1 MQHSQTIEFRC
12 FAHGGEEGRGKGR
25 EGEEGGIGVP
35 SRMNRRESMRRRHGK
50 YGSEG
55 EILNVPGSRN
65 VGLGLWCDSD
75 PQALLMALI
84 LIELLSCWTT
94 VHCRILFRGNGMR
107 MEWQKGEG
115 ELSSSWPDCDCGL
128 FCAYYTSCHVVS
140 VGKRGGCASSIL
152 LLLMPPSSL
161 PFSSLGF
168 SASSALLVCYYGRLF
183 FIAGSQQ
190 HKRID

>member
-128 FCAYYTSCHVVS
+128 FCAYYTS
-140 VGKRGGCASSIL
+140 IL
-152 LLLMPPSSL
+152 M
-161 PFSSLGF
+161 G
-168 SASSALLVCYYGRLF
+168 SACEWMLKGRADKHMDKKDQQILNWAPKSAQPKTSCPRCTIYYD
-183 FIAGSQQ
+183 AG
-190 HKRID
+190 IP